1 MSRKFIILIIVV
13 ILGSILLSG
22 CKLSASKAPA
32 ATPTVELS
40 FPTNPAPGTAVVQ
53 GNTPVV
59 VPALAT
65 PTISVIINTPVA
77 ATPIPTLGVFPTP
90 VRPET
95 YTVQAYES
103 YYCLAR
109 RFNLDP
115 EGLMAAN
122 GNVELYPG
130 TVLKIP
136 ATGTWTLGDRFLK
149 AHPANYTV
157 KSGDTIYRIACVE
170 FGDVDPMNI
179 ALANN
184 LAAPA
189 YKLTV
194 GQVLQIP

>member
-1 MSRKFIILIIVV
+1 MKIDRMTMQA
-13 ILGSILLSG
+13 SIQIDLPVALLRRARV
-22 CKLSASKAPA
+22 LAP
-32 ATPTVELS
+32 
-40 FPTNPAPGTAVVQ
+40 
-53 GNTPVV
+53 
-59 VPALAT
+59 VPARELVT
-65 PTISVIINTPVA
+65 F
-77 ATPIPTLGVFPTP
+77 LL
-90 VRPET
+90 ET
-95 YTVQAYES
+95 YAQNLERSQRQQAYES